1 MNQANEG
8 VIKYDKSDFLKT
20 DPLESSE
27 YLELEKCREQL
38 YRTKLIG
45 VYENGLGYG
54 NISELK
60 NYQAFHGTT
69 SPQFL
74 ITGTQTGH
82 FSRLQGEHYTRVVD
96 FSLEKFNIKT
106 VGPIEASSEALTHAS
121 VYQFNS
127 KIKAIIHI
135 HSKEIWKGMLQSNY
149 PHTAEAIPYGTK
161 EMAYAI
167 KDCLNSSGE
176 GLIVMAGHEDGV
188 ISYGPT
194 LKIAEELIFEV
205 YRKFIKTSGAF

>member
-8 VIKYDKSDFLKT
+8 VIKYDKSDFVKT
-20 DPLESSE
+20 DPLELNE
-27 YLELEKCREQL
+27 YLQLEEYRAKL
-38 YRTKLIG
+38 HRTKLIG
-45 VYENGLGYG
+45 VYDNGLGYG

-60 NYQAFHGTT
+60 NYQSTHLTT

-82 FSRLQGEHYTRVVD
+82 LAKLDGEHYTRVVD
-96 FSLEKFNIKT
+96 FSLENFKIKT

-135 HSKEIWKGMLQSNY
+135 HSKEIWKGMLQTHY
-149 PHTAEAIPYGTK
+149 PQTAESIPYGTK

-167 KDCLNSSGE
+167 KDCLSPSGE
-176 GLIVMAGHEDGV
+176 GLLVMAGHEDGV
-188 ISYGPT
+188 ISYGPS
-194 LKIAEELIFEV
+194 LQRAAELIFEV
-205 YRKFIKTSGAF
+205 FEKFRKN